1 MGIEFS
7 LETLQELGSEESVRY
22 LVTPGMVELG
32 SDQYAIN
39 YAFALEAS
47 QVVDKALIVGKTNK
61 NSLKAGFQENDVD
74 YEIFQNR
81 DEAVNYLNSVVKSE
95 DIVLYE
101 NDLPDHYP

>member
-1 MGIEFS
+1 
-7 LETLQELGSEESVRY
+7 
-22 LVTPGMVELG
+22 MVELG

-47 QVVDKALIVGKTNK
+47 QIVDKALIVGKNKLK

-81 DEAVNYLNSVVKSE
+81 DEAVNYLNSICK
-95 DIVLYE
+95 IRRYCFI
-101 NDLPDHYP
+101 